1 MRPLR
6 IRKPFC
12 VSLALLTLACPALAR
27 AVDDTDPDAPA
38 GAPEASAPPSEKL
51 EESPQNAAPPATA
64 KPAALAAA
72 PSAAPASSSALTIE
86 RLPSSAYPAWQTRG
100 IKGGSLW
107 LAMHGMPWP
116 YYPKTGI
123 GVSGSV
129 WVDFGYESIQRGD
142 PTQSNDKFLLNQSRA
157 VLRATPT
164 YSKDD
169 WYVQGQTE
177 LVANGDQS
185 TPQPVNLA
193 ADDLWVRT
201 GEWKRWDIQA
211 GRFESFEV
219 YHFGMGMDVNTLE
232 RKGPTDT
239 TRPPPEVPGLNQ
251 FYYRQNVGNLALH
264 TYFGDSL
271 RFELLGQYGFDA
283 GLNSYGVRP
292 AAVVDLGWL
301 KLKGAANIRKQFAL
315 SDKSKEERFRRGG
328 TGAVQF
334 VVDPYFELGG
344 NFSIELVDHYSPQ
357 NAADPNATRGAFDG
371 LGSVTTT
378 AYGGFANVRV
388 VEDLL
393 VGAGMNWVNEE
404 DQVQGTFTTQQGF
417 GAIQYLLGG
426 QLFIKLVGGYAKA
439 HLAPGGKPAWDNTM
453 LSGRLRLMYL
463 F

>member
-1 MRPLR
+1 MSIRSLR
-6 IRKPFC
+6 FC
-12 VSLALLTLACPALAR
+12 GLPCVLTALLTL
-27 AVDDTDPDAPA
+27 
-38 GAPEASAPPSEKL
+38 S
-51 EESPQNAAPPATA
+51 N
-64 KPAALAAA
+64 AALAQQAA
-72 PSAAPASSSALTIE
+72 ADEEAEEPEPAAAQPLPAAAEPQPEPAPAAPAPPKTRPAEQAEPGFVVE
-86 RLPSSAYPAWQTRG
+86 RLPPSAFPEWKTRG

-129 WVDFGYESIQRGD
+129 WVDFGYEKIERGD

-164 YSKDD
+164 YSRGS

-185 TPQPVNLA
+185 TPQPLNA
-193 ADDLWVRT
+193 GADDLWLRT
-201 GEWKRWDIQA
+201 GEWRSWDIQA
-211 GRFESFEV
+211 GRFEAFEV

-239 TRPPPEVPGLNQ
+239 VRPPPEVPGLNQ
-251 FYYRQNVGNLALH
+251 FYYRQNVGNLAFH
-264 TYFGDSL
+264 KYFGDYL
-271 RFELLGQYGFDA
+271 RLELLGQYGFDA

-292 AAVVDLGWL
+292 AAVLDLGWL
-301 KLKGAANIRKQFAL
+301 KLKGAANIRQQFAL

-328 TGAVQF
+328 TGAVQI

-344 NFSIELVDHYSPQ
+344 NFSTELVDHYSPQ
-357 NAADPNATRGAFDG
+357 NAADPSAERGAFDG

-378 AYGGFANVRV
+378 AFGGFANARI
-388 VEDLL
+388 VENLL
-393 VGAGMNWVNEE
+393 VGAGMNWVIEE
-404 DQVQGTFTTQQGF
+404 DQVQGKFTGQQGF
-417 GAIQYLLGG
+417 GAVQYLAGG
-426 QLFIKLVGGYAKA
+426 QLFIKLVGGYAQA
-439 HLAPGGKPAWDNTM
+439 NLHPGGKPAWENTM